1 MKFFSVQSKLLAF
14 FFIIILSLLAIDI
27 LIQYNNNYLVSLVNE
42 TFETINTINITK
54 KDISSLNSNL
64 QRYLISG
71 DSDSMLSVYGSL
83 NSIDEKLS
91 ALESKILTKEE
102 YLYYTN
108 LITIF
113 EYLSKLTERLV
124 IYKKGNLPLSKTY
137 SEYIDFSNFLNLYL
151 EKFSEQKIKFTMEI
165 HHKAQR
171 QLNTIRKINN
181 LVILIW
187 TLFASLLSIIFSNT
201 FTTPIINLSK
211 VANKIAHGNLETQL
225 PEYSANDEVAVLYQ
239 SFSNMISNIKDMV
252 KKLEEK
258 ADLERMY
265 AQQKIEAIKY
275 RQALQEAELKNLQA
289 QINPHFLF
297 NTLNTILQIA
307 MFENAKQTY
316 EILLRTSNYLR
327 YVVHNITRVVKLEE
341 EIENVKNY
349 MFIYRMRFGDRIK
362 LEIDVENETK
372 LLLMPCM
379 ILQPLVENAIIHGFK
394 ESEYGIIKI
403 LAKKNEDMVIIEV
416 SDNGKGIEKETLE
429 DLKNFSFEHN
439 KTTGIGINNIAK
451 RLSYFY
457 NIESPLYIDSNSE
470 GGTTVTIKV
479 PFITDIS
486 KLPKQEV
493 NNI

>member
-27 LIQYNNNYLVSLVNE
+27 LIQYNNSYIVNLVNE
-42 TFETINTINITK
+42 TFETINTINTTK
-54 KDISSLNSNL
+54 EEISLLNSNL

-83 NSIDEKLS
+83 NSIDEKLT
-91 ALESKILTKEE
+91 ALENKITTKEE

-137 SEYIDFSNFLNLYL
+137 SEYVDFSKFLNVYL

-165 HHKAQR
+165 HHKAQK
-171 QLNTIRKINN
+171 QLNDIRRINT
-181 LVILIW
+181 LVILVW
-187 TLFASLLSIIFSNT
+187 TLFASLLSIVFSNT

-211 VANKIAHGNLETQL
+211 VANKIAHGNLEAQL
-225 PEYSANDEVAVLYQ
+225 PQYSSNDEVAVLYQ

-258 ADLERMY
+258 AEIERMY

-327 YVVHNITRVVKLEE
+327 YVVHNINRIVKLED
-341 EIENVKNY
+341 EIENVNNY
-349 MFIYRMRFGDRIK
+349 MYIYRMRFGNKIT
-362 LEIDVENETK
+362 LEIDVEDDTK

-379 ILQPLVENAIIHGFK
+379 ILQPLVENAIVHGFK
-394 ESEYGIIKI
+394 EKESGLIKI
-403 LAKKNEDMVIIEV
+403 MAHKVKENVEIVV
-416 SDNGKGIEKETLE
+416 WDNGSGIEEEILE
-429 DLKNFSFEHN
+429 DLKNFSFEDN
-439 KTTGIGINNIAK
+439 KTTGIGLSNIAK

-457 NIESPLYIDSNSE
+457 GVERPLYIESNVE
-470 GGTTVTIKV
+470 GGTKVIIKV
-479 PFITDIS
+479 PFITDYS
-486 KLPKQEV
+486 KLPKNEV
-493 NNI
+493 NTL

>member
-341 EIENVKNY
+341 EIENVK
-349 MFIYRMRFGDRIK
+349 
-362 LEIDVENETK
+362 
-372 LLLMPCM
+372 
-379 ILQPLVENAIIHGFK
+379 
-394 ESEYGIIKI
+394 
-403 LAKKNEDMVIIEV
+403 
-416 SDNGKGIEKETLE
+416 
-429 DLKNFSFEHN
+429 
-439 KTTGIGINNIAK
+439 TTCSYIA
-451 RLSYFY
+451 
-457 NIESPLYIDSNSE
+457 
-470 GGTTVTIKV
+470 
-479 PFITDIS
+479 
-486 KLPKQEV
+486 
-493 NNI
+493 

>member
-1 MKFFSVQSKLLAF
+1 VQSKLLAF

-27 LIQYNNNYLVSLVNE
+27 LIQYNNSYIVSLVNE
-42 TFETINTINITK
+42 TFETINTINTTK
-54 KDISSLNSNL
+54 EEISLLNSNL

-83 NSIDEKLS
+83 NAIDEKLT
-91 ALESKILTKEE
+91 ALENKITTKEE

-113 EYLSKLTERLV
+113 EHLSKLTERLV

-137 SEYIDFSNFLNLYL
+137 SEYLDFSKFLNVYL
-151 EKFSEQKIKFTMEI
+151 EKFSEQKIKFTMQI
-165 HHKAQR
+165 HHRSQK
-171 QLNTIRKINN
+171 QLNDIRRINT

-187 TLFASLLSIIFSNT
+187 TLFASLLSIVFSNS

-211 VANKIAHGNLETQL
+211 VANKIAHGNLEAQL
-225 PEYSANDEVAVLYQ
+225 PQYSSNDEVAVLYQ

-258 ADLERMY
+258 AEIERMY

-297 NTLNTILQIA
+297 NTLNTILQTA

-327 YVVHNITRVVKLEE
+327 YVVHNINRVVKLQE
-341 EIENVKNY
+341 EIDNVRNY
-349 MFIYRMRFGDRIK
+349 MYIYSMRFGDKIK
-362 LEIDVENETK
+362 LEIEIEEELNN
-372 LLLMPCM
+372 LLVPCM

-394 ESEYGIIKI
+394 ERECGEIKI
-403 LAKKNEDMVIIEV
+403 AAWKIQNQAVIEV
-416 SDNGKGIEKETLE
+416 IDNGQGIDIDVIENF
-429 DLKNFSFEHN
+429 KNLAFENN
-439 KTTGIGINNIAK
+439 KTTGIGLSNIAK
-451 RLSYFY
+451 RLSFFY
-457 NIESPLYIDSNSE
+457 NIQNPMSIEANPQ
-470 GGTTVTIKV
+470 GGTKVTIKV
-479 PFITDIS
+479 PFITEIS
-486 KLPKQEV
+486 QLPEQEV
-493 NNI
+493 DII